1 MSETQASSELPS
13 EPTAQPGAAGMT
25 LPASIRLVEVG
36 LRDGLQGT
44 DVIVD
49 TDVKVETATRLLG
62 MGFHAVEVGSFA
74 RPDVLPQLADS
85 AEVISLLDAVSGTS
99 TSGAGT
105 GKQARKRALVPNL
118 RGAQR
123 AADCAL
129 DEWVMVIPVDET
141 VSRLNQN
148 RTVEQLLTELEQVA
162 ALARSTGVH
171 LVVAVACAF
180 FAPGSGSVPLERTL
194 AVVDRCQAVGVD
206 GVYLACTT
214 GEEQPVEVYRGA
226 HAVST
231 RFPELDLGVHLHN
244 RNGFAPANALAA
256 MVGGAGWL
264 EASFLGM
271 GGDAW
276 FPGDPEVLGNYPTE
290 DLIHLCE
297 GVGVSTGVDHMEYM
311 DFVRAFEASTGFVSR
326 SFVTRGGTRD
336 DLANAQWDR

>member
-1 MSETQASSELPS
+1 MSEAQSPTDLPHESPAAGIALPS
-13 EPTAQPGAAGMT
+13 
-25 LPASIRLVEVG
+25 SVRLVEVG

-44 DVIVD
+44 DSIVA
-49 TDVKVETATRLLG
+49 TDVKVEAASRLLG

-85 AEVISLLDAVSGTS
+85 AEVIARLESLAGD
-99 TSGAGT
+99 GASP
-105 GKQARKRALVPNL
+105 RKRALVPNL

-129 DEWVMVIPVDET
+129 DEWVMVVPVDET

-148 RTVEQLLTELEQVA
+148 RTVKQLLTELEQVA

-171 LVVAVACAF
+171 LIVAAACAF
-180 FAPGSGSVPLERTL
+180 FAPGSGPVPMARTL
-194 AVVDRCQAVGVD
+194 AVVDRAVAAGAE

-214 GEEQPVEVYRGA
+214 GEEAPLEVYRGVS
-226 HAVST
+226 AVSAQH
-231 RFPELDLGVHLHN
+231 PDLDLGVHLHN

-256 MVGGAGWL
+256 MAGGAGWL

-276 FPGDPEVLGNYPTE
+276 FPGDPAVLGNYPTE
-290 DLIHLCE
+290 DLIHLCD
-297 GVGVSTGVDHMEYM
+297 GVDVSTGVDHGEYM
-311 DFVRAFEASTGFVSR
+311 DFVRWFEGATGFESR
-326 SFVTRGGTRD
+326 SFVTRGGTRH
-336 DLANAQWDR
+336 DLATAQWGD

>member
-1 MSETQASSELPS
+1 MSDAQTSLLA
-13 EPTAQPGAAGMT
+13 PTT
-25 LPASIRLVEVG
+25 LPNLPAEIRLVEVG

-44 DVIVD
+44 EVIVD
-49 TDVKVETATRLLG
+49 TDVKVEAANRLLG

-85 AEVISLLDAVSGTS
+85 AEVIGGLAAGPTS
-99 TSGAGT
+99 
-105 GKQARKRALVPNL
+105 RRRALVPNL
-118 RGAQR
+118 QGAQR
-123 AADCAL
+123 AAECDL

-141 VSRLNQN
+141 VSRINQN
-148 RTVEQLLTELEQVA
+148 RTTDQLLTELEHVVD
-162 ALARSTGVH
+162 LAQTTGVH
-171 LVVAVACAF
+171 VVVAVACAF
-180 FAPGSGSVPLERTL
+180 FAPGSGPVPLERTMS
-194 AVVDRCQAVGVD
+194 VVDRCQAAGAD

-214 GEEQPVEVYRGA
+214 GEEHPVEVYRGV

-276 FPGDPEVLGNYPTE
+276 FPGDLEVLGNYPTE